1 MSSGKKT
8 LGWILAIVFGIALL
22 MGPGPGLELV
32 NRPQAILGVPAIYAW
47 GLLWY
52 VVEVGVVVVAYFF
65 LWSRDD
71 TAASPKAE
79 K

>member
-8 LGWILAIVFGIALL
+8 LGWILAAVFGVALF
-22 MGPGPGLELV
+22 MGPGPGLALV
-32 NRPQAILGVPAIYAW
+32 NRPEPMFGVPAIYAW

-65 LWSRDD
+65 LWSREE
-71 TAASPKAE
+71 PPAE
-79 K
+79 STSKK